1 LLVKLF
7 RKMTTSE
14 PDQDVIRWGLNF
26 LDVGPYFN
34 SSYGCDC
41 SQDCNQDGITAHNLQ
56 EEFSRFQVED
66 AVQATHGDPH
76 HFQQPSF
83 STDWLSPSSINYC
96 NVHENAQGTDD
107 SGNSSSCS
115 SPGDRSND
123 GEDYSY
129 SLEFV
134 NESSVDGE
142 LGKRLNQMVPVPHVP
157 KINGEIPSM
166 DEATSDHQR
175 LLDRLQLYELVE
187 RKVQGDG
194 NCQFRALSDQFYR
207 TPEHHK
213 FVRQQVVNQL
223 KAQPESYEGYVPM
236 EYGEY
241 LKKMSKSGEWGDHV
255 TLQAA
260 ADSSADLPERVVVC
274 GGKPWR
280 SWCRRVLLWSFT
292 VGMTNWVV
300 VGFSNWGFSVEV
312 EDVGY
317 FPKLLGRSALQLDLS
332 TRSDWARVHDDNG
345 MLELLVTVMVVRPT
359 CYEWTWAYVWL
370 KVVEGQ
376 S

>member
-1 LLVKLF
+1 
-7 RKMTTSE
+7 MTTSE
-14 PDQDVIRWGLNF
+14 PDQDVIRWGLNL
-26 LDVGPYFN
+26 LDVGSYFT
-34 SSYGCDC
+34 SSYGCDG
-41 SQDCNQDGITAHNLQ
+41 SQDCNQDGRIYHDQYMTGYNFDTSCNSNCSYAKNEAVSAHDLQ

-66 AVQATHGDPH
+66 AVQTAHGDPH
-76 HFQQPSF
+76 HFQQSDF
-83 STDWLSPSSINYC
+83 STDWLLPSSINYC
-96 NVHENAQGTDD
+96 DVHENAQGMDD
-107 SGNSSSCS
+107 AGNSSSCS

-157 KINGEIPSM
+157 RINGEIPSM

-223 KAQPESYEGYVPM
+223 KAQPEFYEGYVPM

-260 ADSSADLPERVVVC
+260 ADSYGVKIFLMTSFKDTCYMEIIPKAQKSKRIIFLSFWAEVHYNSIYPQGDLPPCETKR
-274 GGKPWR
+274 KKRWWR
-280 SWCRRVLLWSFT
+280 F
-292 VGMTNWVV
+292 GN
-300 VGFSNWGFSVEV
+300 N
-312 EDVGY
+312 
-317 FPKLLGRSALQLDLS
+317 
-332 TRSDWARVHDDNG
+332 
-345 MLELLVTVMVVRPT
+345 
-359 CYEWTWAYVWL
+359 
-370 KVVEGQ
+370 
-376 S
+376 